1 MIKPIILLI
10 LFFAQLCFAQEKEI
24 SKSFLV
30 DRWKVDKTIKE
41 GDTEITVYKRSRT
54 LKIGS
59 ELRFLSTGQYRIT
72 FNSGRRIERRC
83 GNKIRSRGINGY
95 YRFNSQEQ
103 TVTLESYNTDPII
116 NWSLV
121 WIDAN
126 SFGVKKAKKNIAY
139 N

>member
-1 MIKPIILLI
+1 MRKPIILLI
-10 LFFAQLCFAQEKEI
+10 LFFAQLCFGQEKEI
-24 SKSFLV
+24 SKSFLI
-30 DRWKVDKTIKE
+30 DRWKVYKTIKE

-72 FNSGRRIERRC
+72 FNSGRRIGRRC

-95 YRFNSQEQ
+95 YRFNSQEE
-103 TVTLESYNTDPII
+103 TVTLESYNTDPNI

-121 WIDAN
+121 WIDEN
-126 SFGVKKAKKNIAY
+126 SFGVKKAKNNITY
-139 N
+139 Y